1 MQALHILRTSESG
14 GIPPEMIARC
24 SWFIDTWVVMPG
36 LFGCIA
42 TGLFYSIFTS
52 LGFFRFAWVIYKW
65 LVSASALFW
74 GLLFWSS
81 LGDRLIA
88 WLGDSALAR
97 ALGFVRGLILPDSV
111 WAILLQTCIIL
122 SMCLI
127 SIYRPLA
134 LFHSTKGMNGV
145 GKHPALPDD
154 RAARRSMPERRVP
167 GRRAR
172 PRPLPEGGRL
182 P

>member
-1 MQALHILRTSESG
+1 
-14 GIPPEMIARC
+14 MIARC